1 MDYMFRDYTFSYLE
15 RRCGYNSCT
24 WDYIFNLD
32 GPMYGGQLPP
42 HCADIP
48 FVFHNTELVPST
60 QEAGVTERVEKEIF
74 DTVMAFVKTGNPNN
88 PSIPQ
93 WKHDSP
99 EEFNTMVFDRKT
111 GVRTNFD
118 CKLVK
123 ALSREFLDGMVDG
136 ILKGMARKPE

>member
-1 MDYMFRDYTFSYLE
+1 
-15 RRCGYNSCT
+15 
-24 WDYIFNLD
+24 
-32 GPMYGGQLPP
+32 
-42 HCADIP
+42 
-48 FVFHNTELVPST
+48 
-60 QEAGVTERVEKEIF
+60 
-74 DTVMAFVKTGNPNN
+74 MAFVKTGNPNN